1 MPKALTS
8 DHSTRAGVWG
18 LLTVTAGR
26 VRYRIPAADEVLDI
40 DAGLDADA
48 ITATAL
54 AALMASG
61 EKVAEAGT
69 SR

>member
-1 MPKALTS
+1 VPKALTS

-40 DAGLDADA
+40 DAGETAVIEPQVPHSVELSEDACFH
-48 ITATAL
+48 
-54 AALMASG
+54 
-61 EKVAEAGT
+61 VAFYE
-69 SR
+69 